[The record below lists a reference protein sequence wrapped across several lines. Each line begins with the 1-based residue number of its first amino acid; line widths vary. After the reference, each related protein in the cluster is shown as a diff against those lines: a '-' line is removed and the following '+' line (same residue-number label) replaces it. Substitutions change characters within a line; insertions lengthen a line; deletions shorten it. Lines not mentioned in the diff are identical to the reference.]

1 MFSNGATYAEAKM
14 EMEIAM
20 GKFSTQKTQVENLQ
34 VVLMGTSNED
44 KGWKGCKLLL
54 NFILIS

>member
-1 MFSNGATYAEAKM
+1 MEDKKATYVKAKM

-34 VVLMGTSNED
+34 VALMGMSNED
-44 KGWKGCKLLL
+44 EG
-54 NFILIS
+54 